1 MLSPEKL
8 ALTQTVTRRH
18 PWFNRLM
25 AIIATLNLFLVF
37 FDLSYVPWRDL
48 YLLQIPSLTQLYD
61 PIKGIEPHRETQ
73 NYLNKVYQLEEQVL
87 HTGLQSSDT
96 ENLLDQLRTKSEE
109 MIKDN
114 PFAGANKSGV
124 LEKIKNIMRAHTG
137 IESAHQAFKL
147 FWSEPHFDRYGWQPE
162 INFFHT
168 QIQPLI
174 KTNYY
179 RKIGINGNFI
189 NRFWQIDLPFIIL
202 FSLEFLGR
210 TFFISRQEIGL
221 TWQQVMI
228 RRWYDIF
235 LLLPFWRFLRVIP
248 VIIRLNQAD
257 LLNIEIVRKQINH
270 DFVAN
275 FAEEI
280 TEIVAIRLISQVQES
295 IHQGKFINWLFRP
308 ELRHHYID
316 INNTNEI
323 KAIARRILNLTVYQV
338 VPKIQPDL
346 ETLLHRSIKTIL
358 SQSPTYQQLQ
368 NVPGVNQLPT
378 QLTQRL
384 VTDISQSVYT
394 TMVTLLEDPEVAAI
408 SNRLIDNFSA
418 ALFVEIQKK
427 QNIEEISSLLIDLL
441 EEIKINYVKGIA
453 EEGVEKSLQEA
464 TQIRQ
469 YIQRDSEART

>member
-8 ALTQTVTRRH
+8 ALKQTVARRH

-25 AIIATLNLFLVF
+25 AIIAVVNLFLVL

-48 YLLQIPSLTQLYD
+48 YLLQIPNLTQLYD
-61 PIKGIEPHRETQ
+61 PIKGIEPHRDTQ
-73 NYLNKVYQLEEQVL
+73 NYLNKVYQLEKQVL
-87 HTGLQSSDT
+87 DTGLQSSDT
-96 ENLLDQLRTKSEE
+96 ENLLAQLRDKSDE

-114 PFAGANKSGV
+114 PFAGASKSGT
-124 LEKIKNIMRAHTG
+124 LEKIKNLMRDRMR
-137 IESAHQAFKL
+137 IESAHQALRL
-147 FWSEPHFDRYGWQPE
+147 FWSEAHFEQAGWQPE
-162 INFFHT
+162 ITFFHT

-179 RKIGINGNFI
+179 RRIGINGKFLNH
-189 NRFWQIDLPFIIL
+189 FWQIDLPFVIL

-210 TFFISRQEIGL
+210 TLFISRQEIGL
-221 TWQQVMI
+221 TWLQAMV
-228 RRWYDIF
+228 RRWYDLF
-235 LLLPFWRFLRVIP
+235 LLLPFWRLLRVIP

-257 LLNIEIVRKQINH
+257 LLNLDLVREQINR
-270 DFVAN
+270 DFLSN

-280 TEIVAIRLISQVQES
+280 TEIVAIQLITQLQES
-295 IHQGKFINWLFRP
+295 IYQGKIINWLLRP
-308 ELRHHYID
+308 QTRQHYID
-316 INNTNEI
+316 INTTNEI

-338 VPKIQPDL
+338 VPKIQPDI
-346 ETLLHRSIKTIL
+346 EALLHRSIKTIL

-378 QLTQRL
+378 QLTEKL
-384 VTDISQSVYT
+384 VTDISQGLYT
-394 TMVTLLEDPEVAAI
+394 TMTTLLEDPEVGVI

-418 ALFVEIQKK
+418 VLEVEAQKE
-427 QNIEEISSLLIDLL
+427 QNIQEIGSLLIDLL

-453 EEGVEKSLQEA
+453 EGGVEKTLQEA

-469 YIQRDSEART
+469 NIQRPRS